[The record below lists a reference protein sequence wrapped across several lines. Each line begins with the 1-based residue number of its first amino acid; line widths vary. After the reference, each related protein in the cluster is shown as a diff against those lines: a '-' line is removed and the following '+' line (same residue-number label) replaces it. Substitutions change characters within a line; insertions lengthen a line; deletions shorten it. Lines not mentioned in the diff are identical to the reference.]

1 MKKFSLFTIAL
12 FQTLLCKAHVCQGFE
27 NFYHDASAASPAI
40 LNRCFLNINAL
51 FNPPINPYLNLANS
65 TYHWYFSHPPVV
77 GNYWN
82 QNIAGNALVQL
93 TIPQQATL
101 AINRF
106 CIGIT
111 NYNNVPAFHD
121 LQGLV
126 DAFAGLPAAQMQ
138 QALLAGGYD
147 TTSARFL
154 HTLLNPGGIPIGITG
169 GAGSPNETV
178 ALVLK
183 LQHRASKDLK
193 EIHWSSVSGIAV
205 NLALWQNILQALPLP
220 PPPMVPV
227 PAYVSIKQRINNPFL
242 LLMLAS
248 PHSATFVIYDE
259 TSIN

>member
-1 MKKFSLFTIAL
+1 MKKFSLFTIVL

-51 FNPPINPYLNLANS
+51 FNHNPTPCFNLANS
-65 TYHWYFSHPPVV
+65 TYRWYFHPPVV

-82 QNIAGNALVQL
+82 QTIAGNVLGQL

-154 HTLLNPGGIPIGITG
+154 HTLLSPGGITG
-169 GAGSPNETV
+169 GAGSSIETV

-183 LQHRASKDLK
+183 
-193 EIHWSSVSGIAV
+193 
-205 NLALWQNILQALPLP
+205 
-220 PPPMVPV
+220 
-227 PAYVSIKQRINNPFL
+227 
-242 LLMLAS
+242 
-248 PHSATFVIYDE
+248 
-259 TSIN
+259 